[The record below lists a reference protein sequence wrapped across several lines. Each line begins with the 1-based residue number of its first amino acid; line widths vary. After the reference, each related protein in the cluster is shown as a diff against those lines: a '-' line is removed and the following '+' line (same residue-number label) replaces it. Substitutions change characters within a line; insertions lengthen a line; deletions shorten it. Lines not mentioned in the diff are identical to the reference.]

1 MQLKKHYDF
10 RTFTSEIVCNQE
22 NKSYLISIC
31 SECTRIEF
39 ITPQKTSTKIIR
51 YQWENNKNGKVD
63 KVQHNG
69 GVVIVL
75 KKFTQK
81 RIPFKVYICEEHS
94 SKDILRG
101 KRKCKK

>member
-22 NKSYLISIC
+22 NKSCLISIC
-31 SECTRIEF
+31 SEYTRIEF

-63 KVQHNG
+63 KVQHIG

-81 RIPFKVYICEEHS
+81 
-94 SKDILRG
+94 
-101 KRKCKK
+101 